1 MRGEIGRPSCEDT
14 ALARLT
20 LPVVILWPLFVYFLL
35 SKSPSTNKKI
45 AYEAELVKKYAK
57 DVENKAF
64 AQAKQLRGQVKEFIS
79 ASGINYW
86 QHHEWMGYGAH
97 LPRSAIVIVGS
108 DVEAVVRSTA
118 SVFRSTDRNRI
129 LTLVAVLDGILEES
143 SIESQFADI
152 DKGMTAHFHGP
163 FGVGEKES
171 KVKGDS
177 DFQAPNHSKKI
188 HVIFNPTKQ
197 GVSASRQSAVDFI
210 TLLSKQLSNGG
221 LKEQEEDII
230 LLLLRSDATLEY
242 TGWLDSVTG
251 ALILPPSSSVPE
263 TADSTGSKQN
273 LKVANAVA
281 MAVDYIDSD
290 ADGSVGGASV
300 TPGKIVRSA
309 AGSYMGFGLNLQ
321 FEWKKL
327 SSENVMYLESYM
339 TPAVLGP
346 ATAMR
351 LSVFTN
357 LPARDLDLKSQ
368 YAADMELSLNLWL
381 CADGIDVLPTAR
393 VVVNPSFLPGSD
405 EQISKDES
413 ARILAAWMDKPH
425 QQRISQ
431 LLGDSDSFARLVQRA
446 SDSDTLPQN
455 LKQKCRSF
463 KWYSEE
469 VNRDVLLPVNDASTP
484 KVEPSIDTNDAKD
497 RGHNSEKSQVAY
509 LTSEQQEI
517 VRQAKKQSIVFEDLS
532 NGGLDHPHLG
542 AKNEWGAQGYTHD
555 ETALRKDPPI
565 FIPLEKSVS
574 CKDDNHYKMLTQKVR
589 VDFDGDKRAIL
600 AGKPRA
606 KIFCIVYTIEKY
618 HDKLEAIRETWAPKC
633 DGFMIASTKTDLALG
648 TVQIDHEG
656 EEKYENIWQKIR
668 SVWSY
673 VYDNYYNVYDWFHI
687 GGDDLYLI
695 VENLRLYLESDTIR
709 SAANGGSDPLRSWTE
724 PYQTPLFLGRR
735 FAEQGNMERIFNS
748 GGSGYTINKA
758 ALKALVR
765 SFSTCMPHLQ
775 TFAEDVMVAQCFRKQ
790 GILPFPTRDEQGGE
804 RYMPFLP
811 GHHYG
816 YRPPE
821 NGNDWYPKYAVEE
834 LKIGLDHCAEMSV
847 AFHYASPDLMK
858 RIHAILYGFCKR

>member
-1 MRGEIGRPSCEDT
+1 M
-14 ALARLT
+14 
-20 LPVVILWPLFVYFLL
+20 
-35 SKSPSTNKKI
+35 
-45 AYEAELVKKYAK
+45 
-57 DVENKAF
+57 
-64 AQAKQLRGQVKEFIS
+64 
-79 ASGINYW
+79 
-86 QHHEWMGYGAH
+86 
-97 LPRSAIVIVGS
+97 
-108 DVEAVVRSTA
+108 
-118 SVFRSTDRNRI
+118 
-129 LTLVAVLDGILEES
+129 VAVLDGILEES

-381 CADGIDVLPTAR
+381 CADGIDVLPTA
-393 VVVNPSFLPGSD
+393 
-405 EQISKDES
+405 
-413 ARILAAWMDKPH
+413 
-425 QQRISQ
+425 
-431 LLGDSDSFARLVQRA
+431 
-446 SDSDTLPQN
+446 
-455 LKQKCRSF
+455 
-463 KWYSEE
+463 
-469 VNRDVLLPVNDASTP
+469 
-484 KVEPSIDTNDAKD
+484 
-497 RGHNSEKSQVAY
+497 
-509 LTSEQQEI
+509 
-517 VRQAKKQSIVFEDLS
+517 
-532 NGGLDHPHLG
+532 
-542 AKNEWGAQGYTHD
+542 
-555 ETALRKDPPI
+555 
-565 FIPLEKSVS
+565 
-574 CKDDNHYKMLTQKVR
+574 
-589 VDFDGDKRAIL
+589 
-600 AGKPRA
+600 
-606 KIFCIVYTIEKY
+606 
-618 HDKLEAIRETWAPKC
+618 
-633 DGFMIASTKTDLALG
+633 
-648 TVQIDHEG
+648 
-656 EEKYENIWQKIR
+656 
-668 SVWSY
+668 
-673 VYDNYYNVYDWFHI
+673 
-687 GGDDLYLI
+687 
-695 VENLRLYLESDTIR
+695 
-709 SAANGGSDPLRSWTE
+709 
-724 PYQTPLFLGRR
+724 
-735 FAEQGNMERIFNS
+735 
-748 GGSGYTINKA
+748 
-758 ALKALVR
+758 
-765 SFSTCMPHLQ
+765 
-775 TFAEDVMVAQCFRKQ
+775 
-790 GILPFPTRDEQGGE
+790 
-804 RYMPFLP
+804 
-811 GHHYG
+811 
-816 YRPPE
+816 
-821 NGNDWYPKYAVEE
+821 
-834 LKIGLDHCAEMSV
+834 
-847 AFHYASPDLMK
+847 
-858 RIHAILYGFCKR
+858 